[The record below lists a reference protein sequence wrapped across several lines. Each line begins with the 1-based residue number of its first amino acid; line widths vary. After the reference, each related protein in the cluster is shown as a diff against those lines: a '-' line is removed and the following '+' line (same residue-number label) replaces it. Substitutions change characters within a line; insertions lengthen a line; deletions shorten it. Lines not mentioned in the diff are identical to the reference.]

1 MKKKLKINLCSFASP
16 DLKRSAIRLIKQ
28 AKNIDLYKKVKVY
41 SFDDLTN
48 VEKKTLKKLLNE
60 GKKRG
65 YGYWFWKPIII
76 KRFLLSLK
84 KNEILNYVDVGSHLN
99 LNGYSRLKTYINLV
113 KNSKNRVLAFQ
124 YNKLKKKKFVYPK
137 RYEYMYTKSDL
148 LDYFNVLKN
157 KKFTQTPQY
166 ESGCIFLK
174 KNRFTLKLLDEWSE
188 VYTKDFSLVDDSQS
202 VLKNFKGFI
211 ENRHDQSIF
220 SLLCKKYKV
229 KTLSAF
235 EIDWAYDKKK
245 IRTWNHNKDCPVLL
259 KRDLEY
265 NILKRFLN
273 RQKRTY
279 RRLLKK
285 LQLN

>member
-113 KNSKNRVLAFQ
+113 KNSKNGVLAFQ

>member
-113 KNSKNRVLAFQ
+113 KNSKNGVLAFQ
-124 YNKLKKKKFVYPK
+124 YNKLKKKKI
-137 RYEYMYTKSDL
+137 R
-148 LDYFNVLKN
+148 
-157 KKFTQTPQY
+157 
-166 ESGCIFLK
+166 
-174 KNRFTLKLLDEWSE
+174 
-188 VYTKDFSLVDDSQS
+188 
-202 VLKNFKGFI
+202 
-211 ENRHDQSIF
+211 
-220 SLLCKKYKV
+220 
-229 KTLSAF
+229 LS
-235 EIDWAYDKKK
+235 
-245 IRTWNHNKDCPVLL
+245 
-259 KRDLEY
+259 
-265 NILKRFLN
+265 
-273 RQKRTY
+273 
-279 RRLLKK
+279 
-285 LQLN
+285 

>member
-1 MKKKLKINLCSFASP
+1 M
-16 DLKRSAIRLIKQ
+16 
-28 AKNIDLYKKVKVY
+28 
-41 SFDDLTN
+41 
-48 VEKKTLKKLLNE
+48 KKLLKK

-113 KNSKNRVLAFQ
+113 KNSKNGVLAFQ

-279 RRLLKK
+279 RRILKK